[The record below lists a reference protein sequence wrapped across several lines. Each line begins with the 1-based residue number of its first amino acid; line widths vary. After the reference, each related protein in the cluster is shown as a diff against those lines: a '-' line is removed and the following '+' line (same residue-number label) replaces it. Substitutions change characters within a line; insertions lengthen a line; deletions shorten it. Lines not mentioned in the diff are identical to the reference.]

1 MNIINRINGWV
12 ESLNPYHPDRMIKRE
27 GLEPIEI
34 SESKSKKTSAKMFF
48 IFFTAF
54 LVWAFWAPLDA
65 GVEVAGTVVVK
76 GHRKAVQHPTGG
88 VVSEILVK
96 EGSVVN
102 QGETLIRINPL
113 NMAAELNSAEL
124 DYINALT
131 EEARLLAEREGRKSI
146 TWGDEL
152 NKFSA
157 KDKINEAKLLQER
170 LFYSR
175 VDDVAGQR
183 RILEEQILGLENQIS
198 DLKLI
203 QDERKYQLKIIS
215 EEAKNSAALAS
226 EGFVSRSQA
235 NQIERQRSDL
245 VAGLTATASDIS
257 KAMNSITAA
266 RLQIAQLQA
275 VYRKDLDTQAKDIQ
289 KNRKSLK
296 SKVDALRFSLSL
308 TDLRAPVGGTVVG
321 MKVYTV
327 GGVIS
332 GGQILMEIVPT
343 EHRLIVNAKV
353 PTNLIDKVQVG
364 LEANMRFTAFNQ
376 VTTPVIPG
384 KVFLVGAD
392 KLLKQPEDDPITP
405 PEYYVAQIETTP
417 EGYKLLGDKNIQAGM
432 PVSVIIKT
440 GERTFA
446 SYILKPITDRMSTA
460 FQEE

>member
-1 MNIINRINGWV
+1 MKLISIINKWV
-12 ESLNPYHPDRMIKRE
+12 DSLNPYNFDRMVKRE

-34 SESKSKKTSAKMFF
+34 AESKSKKSSGKFF
-48 IFFTAF
+48 LIFFAVF
-54 LVWAFWAPLDA
+54 LVWAFWAPLDS
-65 GVEVAGTVVVK
+65 GVDVAGTVVVK

-88 VVSEILVK
+88 VVSDILVK
-96 EGSVVN
+96 EGSIVN
-102 QGETLIRINPL
+102 QGDILIRINPL
-113 NMAAELNSAEL
+113 SIEAELISAEL

-131 EEARLLAEREGRKSI
+131 EEARLLAEREGRRSI
-146 TWGDEL
+146 VWGDEL
-152 NKFSA
+152 NMFLA
-157 KDKINEAKLLQER
+157 QDKINEAKLLQER

-175 VDDVAGQR
+175 LEDVAGQQ
-183 RILEEQILGLENQIS
+183 RILHEQILGLRNQIA

-215 EEAKNSAALAS
+215 EEAKSSAELAS

-257 KAMNSITAA
+257 KAINSITAA
-266 RLQIAQLQA
+266 RLQMAQLKA
-275 VYRKDLDTQAKDIQ
+275 VYRKDIDMQAKEIQ
-289 KNRKSLK
+289 KNRKILK
-296 SKVDALRFSLSL
+296 SRVDALRFSLGL
-308 TDLRAPVGGTVVG
+308 TELKAPVGGTVVG

-332 GGQILMEIVPT
+332 GGQVLMEIVPID
-343 EHRLIVNAKV
+343 HHLIVNAKV

-384 KVFLVGAD
+384 RVSLVGAD
-392 KLLKQPEDDPITP
+392 KLMKQLEDDSITP
-405 PEYYVAQIETTP
+405 SEYYVAQIETTP

-440 GERTFA
+440 GERTFI
-446 SYILKPITDRMSTA
+446 SYILKPITDRMITA
-460 FQEE
+460 FQDE